1 MAWPSVLEN
10 LPLIGLQNRLA
21 DGKNR
26 RPIPMA
32 ERAVWWLSTETPHC
46 YY

>member
-1 MAWPSVLEN
+1 MVWPSVLEDRV
-10 LPLIGLQNRLA
+10 LSSLQNRLA

-32 ERAVWWLSTETPHC
+32 KRAVRWLSTETPHC

>member
-1 MAWPSVLEN
+1 MAQPSLLEN

-21 DGKNR
+21 GGKNHW
-26 RPIPMA
+26 PA
-32 ERAVWWLSTETPHC
+32 RAVWWLSTETPHC

>member
-1 MAWPSVLEN
+1 LEDRVLSSLRN
-10 LPLIGLQNRLA
+10 WLA

-26 RPIPMA
+26 RPA
-32 ERAVWWLSTETPHC
+32 RAVWWLSTETPHC